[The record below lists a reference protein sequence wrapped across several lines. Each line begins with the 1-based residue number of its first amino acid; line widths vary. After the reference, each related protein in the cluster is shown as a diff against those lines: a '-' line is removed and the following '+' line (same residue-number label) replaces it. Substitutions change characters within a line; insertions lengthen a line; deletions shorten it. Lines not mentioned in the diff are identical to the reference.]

1 VAGTAQWVKV
11 NDNGTKFP
19 GTNMPTLTAA
29 IPARATVQRIVHHLV
44 IGGVGTST
52 QALGY
57 LSIEPVYL
65 LKTINTTNRFGVA
78 HQLHYSNYIIPLAVT
93 SMFDSTQ
100 VPPVG
105 QNRIFYGFYQAG
117 DKEVGDN
124 IKTSWGGPLYT
135 NPYNITLVNGVFY
148 TGAGSANP
156 FQYQYTS
163 QLHVLYYA

>member
-1 VAGTAQWVKV
+1 VAGTAHWVTV
-11 NDNGTKFP
+11 SDNGTRAP
-19 GTNMPTLTAA
+19 GTNMPTLTAP

-44 IGGVGTST
+44 LGGVGTST

-65 LKTINTTNRFGVA
+65 LKTIKTTDRLGAV
-78 HQLHYSNYIIPLAVT
+78 HQLHNSTYMIPLAVT

-124 IKTSWGGPLYT
+124 IRTSWGGPLMA
-135 NPYNITLVNGVFY
+135 NPYSITLVNGVYFI
-148 TGAGSANP
+148 GAGSANP
-156 FQYQYTS
+156 FSYQYTS
-163 QLHVLYYA
+163 QLQVLYYL